1 MSWLVKLDA
10 DLIRQVIIQA
20 ATFLVFFVVVKV
32 FFADKIKEILDKR
45 RQAIEKE
52 LDEAE
57 ASNQHA
63 KALEEEYAVHM
74 RGALDEKAAILKN
87 ASEDG
92 VRTKAQIIADAH
104 LEATVLLDNARK
116 EISREKSQA
125 EKELQEGIVDLA
137 ISAAE
142 TVSGQTL
149 TDEDQ
154 RKLIEESIRMI
165 REA

>member
-20 ATFLVFFVVVKV
+20 ATFLAFFMVVKV
-32 FFADKIKEILDKR
+32 FFADKIRKMLSDRQEAVEKEIT
-45 RQAIEKE
+45 
-52 LDEAE
+52 EAE
-57 ASNQHA
+57 ASNTRA
-63 KALEEEYAVHM
+63 KALEEEYEACM
-74 RGALDEKAAILKN
+74 KGALDEKAAILKN

-104 LEATVLLDNARK
+104 LEASVLLGDARK
-116 EISREKSQA
+116 EISREQVQA
-125 EKELQEGIVDLA
+125 ERALKDQVVDLA
-137 ISAAE
+137 ISAAQS
-142 TVSGQTL
+142 VSGQTL

-154 RKLIEESIRMI
+154 RRLIEESIRLI